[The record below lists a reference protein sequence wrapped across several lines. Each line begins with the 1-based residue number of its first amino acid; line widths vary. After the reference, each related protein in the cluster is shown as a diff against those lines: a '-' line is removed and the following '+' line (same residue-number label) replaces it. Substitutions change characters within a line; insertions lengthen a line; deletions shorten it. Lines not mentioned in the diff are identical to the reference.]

1 MKIINGFD
9 IDGVLNLGNGKCG
22 IRPGPED
29 VIITGRS
36 YEEEPET
43 KAFLRR
49 NGINNHV
56 YFNPLT
62 FDEKSRQSSGE
73 HKARTLKF
81 LKNEEKIEVEF
92 FYEDDEIQ
100 KAEIEKECGWVKVI
114 HVCHDFTPKENMRH
128 WEELHEQ

>member
-1 MKIINGFD
+1 MKVNGFD

-36 YEEEPET
+36 HEEEPET
-43 KAFLRR
+43 MIFLKRH
-49 NGINNHV
+49 GINNIVH
-56 YFNPLT
+56 FNKVP
-62 FDEKSRQSSGE
+62 FAAKSRQQSGI
-73 HKARTLKF
+73 HKAHTLQWLREIKG
-81 LKNEEKIEVEF
+81 IEVEF

-100 KAEIEKECGWVKVI
+100 KAEIEKACDWVKVI

-128 WEELHEQ
+128 WEEINE

>member
-22 IRPGPED
+22 IHPGPND

-36 YEEEPET
+36 YEE
-43 KAFLRR
+43 
-49 NGINNHV
+49 I
-56 YFNPLT
+56 
-62 FDEKSRQSSGE
+62 
-73 HKARTLKF
+73 
-81 LKNEEKIEVEF
+81 

-100 KAEIEKECGWVKVI
+100 KAEIEKGCDWVKVI

-128 WEELHEQ
+128 WEEVNG